1 LQEAKDMTLY
11 ETIFVRRSV
20 RKYDKTPLDDETLR
34 GIQKFLDEAERIEGQ
49 TGRFEIVADNRV
61 KNATAPHYI
70 FAFSEANDGAY
81 ANVGYV
87 LQKADLYLQSI
98 GLGSVWLGAG
108 KPVESKP
115 DYVIML
121 AFGKTEVPLR
131 GGAQDFKRLALGEI
145 SDGDNAVA
153 QAARLAPS
161 AANSQPWKLHFE
173 DGKVTVRYF
182 GRGLLKA
189 MLKKMNTVDVGIVLR
204 HIEVAL
210 LDEGK
215 TVRSVTATANG
226 GDLTA
231 EITYE

>member
-1 LQEAKDMTLY
+1 MTLY

-20 RKYDKTPLDDETLR
+20 RKYDKAPLDDETLR

-49 TGRFEIVADNRV
+49 SGRFEIVESDRV
-61 KNATAPHYI
+61 KNASAPHYI
-70 FAFSEANDGAY
+70 FAYSEANDGAY

-131 GGAQDFKRLALGEI
+131 AGAQDFKRLALDEV
-145 SDGDNAVA
+145 SNENNAVA

-161 AANSQPWKLHFE
+161 AANSQPWKLRFE

-189 MLKKMNTVDVGIVLR
+189 TLKKMNKVDIGIVLR
-204 HIEVAL
+204 HIEVTL
-210 LDEGK
+210 LREGK
-215 TVRSVTATANG
+215 AVRSVTATTTAGG